1 MTQAPSPEE
10 LKAIN
15 KVLANRQ
22 GALVQ
27 VFGND
32 YAHNLQTPVVFL
44 DEETLE
50 SPPSIRFYKKDF
62 AYLSKQLYLEYQYRS
77 WISFNQDVLAR
88 YNEVITKKLANINI
102 LMDNTITRLE
112 KLLSQN
118 NVSLESTL
126 YPNPVTLTVPVIA
139 THARSYFLLLVALD
153 RVNLLAGTANLLGVI
168 DSTQRAQ
175 AEYIC
180 KKAVRAFRSIMQ
192 TEVIKIYREAQRV
205 IQEQRTGGKVNEGMS
220 AIVEQQGKEIA
231 AFTATANDGSDA
243 DASLDLGGMDPAKL
257 IDDAAAAS
265 VATNK
270 GKAKAKA
277 PVPAPAAAEAATPAA

>member
-1 MTQAPSPEE
+1 MTQAPSPAE
-10 LKAIN
+10 LEAIN

-22 GALVQ
+22 KALVT
-27 VFGND
+27 VFGDD
-32 YAHNLQTPVVFL
+32 YAHNLQTPVVFM
-44 DEETLE
+44 DDETLE
-50 SPPSIRFYKKDF
+50 SPPSIRFYKKDY

-126 YPNPVTLTVPVIA
+126 YPNPVSLTVPVIA

-153 RVNLLAGTANLLGVI
+153 RVNLLSGTANLLGVI

-175 AEYIC
+175 AEFIC

-192 TEVIKIYREAQRV
+192 TEVTKIYREAQRV
-205 IQEQRTGGKVNEGMS
+205 IQEQRSGGKVNEGMS

-243 DASLDLGGMDPAKL
+243 DASLDLGGMDPDKL

-265 VATNK
+265 VASNK

-277 PVPAPAAAEAATPAA
+277 ATAAAAEAATPAA

>member
-1 MTQAPSPEE
+1 MTQAPSPAE
-10 LKAIN
+10 LEAIN

-22 GALVQ
+22 NALVT
-27 VFGND
+27 VFGDD
-32 YAHNLQTPVVFL
+32 YAHNLQTPVVFM
-44 DEETLE
+44 DDETLE
-50 SPPSIRFYKKDF
+50 SPPSIRFYKKDY

-153 RVNLLAGTANLLGVI
+153 RVNLLSGTANLLGVI

-175 AEYIC
+175 AEFIC

-192 TEVIKIYREAQRV
+192 TEVTKIYREAQRV
-205 IQEQRTGGKVNEGMS
+205 IQEQRSGGKVNEGMS

-243 DASLDLGGMDPAKL
+243 DASLDLGGMDPDKL

-265 VATNK
+265 VASNK

-277 PVPAPAAAEAATPAA
+277 ATAAAAEAATPAA

>member
-10 LKAIN
+10 REAIN
-15 KVLANRQ
+15 KVVHDNRRT
-22 GALVQ
+22 ALVA
-27 VFGND
+27 VFGEEF
-32 YAHNLQTPVVFL
+32 AHNLQTPVVFL
-44 DEETLE
+44 DDETLE
-50 SPPSIRFYKKDF
+50 SPPSIRFYRKDF
-62 AYLSKQLYLEYQYRS
+62 AYLSKQLRLEYQYRS
-77 WISFNQDVLAR
+77 WSAFNQDVLAR

-102 LMDNTITRLE
+102 LMDNTISRLE

-126 YPNPVTLTVPVIA
+126 YPNPMTMTVPVIA
-139 THARSYFLLLVALD
+139 THSRSYFLVLVALD

-180 KKAVRAFRSIMQ
+180 KKAVRAFRSILQ
-192 TEVIKIYREAQRV
+192 TEVIKIHREAQRV
-205 IQEQRTGGKVNEGMS
+205 IQDQRTGGKVNEGMS

-231 AFTATANDGSDA
+231 AFNATANDGSDA

-277 PVPAPAAAEAATPAA
+277 PAPAAAEAATPAA

>member
-1 MTQAPSPEE
+1 MTKAPSPEE
-10 LKAIN
+10 IKAIN
-15 KVLANRQ
+15 KVLVDRQ
-22 GALVQ
+22 ASLIF
-27 VFGND
+27 VFGAD

-44 DEETLE
+44 DDETLE
-50 SPPSIRFYKKDF
+50 SPPSIRFYKKDY

-77 WISFNQDVLAR
+77 WTGFNQDVLAR

-118 NVSLESTL
+118 NVTLESTL
-126 YPNPVTLTVPVIA
+126 YPNPVTVTVPVIA
-139 THARSYFLLLVALD
+139 THARSYFLLLVSLD

-243 DASLDLGGMDPAKL
+243 DASLDLGGMDPEKL

-265 VATNK
+265 VATTK

-277 PVPAPAAAEAATPAA
+277 PVAAAEAETPAA

>member
-10 LKAIN
+10 LEAIN

-27 VFGND
+27 VFGDD
-32 YAHNLQTPVVFL
+32 YANNLQTPVVFL

-50 SPPSIRFYKKDF
+50 SPPSIRFYKKDY

-77 WISFNQDVLAR
+77 WTSFNQDVLAR

-205 IQEQRTGGKVNEGMS
+205 IQEQRTGGKLNEGMS

-277 PVPAPAAAEAATPAA
+277 PVPASAAAEAATPAA